1 MSSCRRIWSF
11 EFDQTI
17 GCCRSRYYKLP
28 YQAFIPPRL
37 RWVYSPSKD
46 PWIRFRFNPP
56 LGSKQS
62 FISFLAFNKSADFD
76 TVRQIKEKHCYV
88 AYDVEQENK
97 LAKETTVLVE
107 TYTLPDGREIK
118 VIFQYSYYPNSQQ
131 ASQLFFYRLVRKGL
145 KLLKRYFN
153 LIWSIS
159 KKKASQNFYSMLSKY
174 VIVFTLIVLRTS

>member
-1 MSSCRRIWSF
+1 MLQVEISQTTLSSF
-11 EFDQTI
+11 
-17 GCCRSRYYKLP
+17 
-28 YQAFIPPRL
+28 
-37 RWVYSPSKD
+37 YSSAATVSPHSVQECLK
-46 PWIRFRFNPP
+46 

-118 VIFQYSYYPNSQQ
+118 VIFQHPSRFQNLDSGWNS
-131 ASQLFFYRLVRKGL
+131 FFNYFCRLVRKDL
-145 KLLKRYFN
+145 KLRKHYFN

-159 KKKASQNFYSMLSKY
+159 KKKVSQSFYSMLSKY
-174 VIVFTLIVLRTS
+174 VIVTSIVPILSPERLPSS